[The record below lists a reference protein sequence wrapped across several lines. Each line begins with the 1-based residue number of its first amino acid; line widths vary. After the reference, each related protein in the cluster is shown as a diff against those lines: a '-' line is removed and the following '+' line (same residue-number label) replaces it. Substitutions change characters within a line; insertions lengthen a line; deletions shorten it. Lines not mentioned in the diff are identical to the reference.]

1 MTYPTPAPTGAGQ
14 PGSAGDQS
22 GGGHRRFRRR
32 GPFSRLLHRGQPTGA
47 RAGVPTG
54 ARAGSATG
62 AAAGGPTGAAA
73 GSATGAAA
81 GGPTG
86 AAAGR
91 RRSSSRGADGA
102 AAGARERE
110 RRPGAP
116 AGSGSRGGDGSSPG
130 GSGSRGGDR
139 SSSRGADGAA
149 TGAATGGDRGAG
161 GGGAGRGAADA
172 QGVRTTGVQVLASH
186 RGPGHDRRLRR
197 LRKPGGAAEC
207 RPARPGGC
215 EAGRGQRDAP
225 AVRVPPAA
233 SRVPLPAA
241 RDLLGLGPAGPGPA
255 GHRRGQRAPRSRAGG
270 PGVPR
275 WLPPGRGTGTGFVLQ
290 QRPSRAGHQP
300 DAPVPGIG
308 TVTGGG
314 ARTVCGLGSG
324 PGRRS
329 RSAPERDGLVPG
341 PARAPDARWLR
352 TVRAAVRHARADVRV
367 LHGFVDRAAHWVIR
381 GLRAGRSTAWAGR
394 STALAVPRGRPGTG
408 SQRAG
413 RPGSGRQPAVPGP
426 DRAGPARPHAGRDPA
441 PGRGEAGEPRGRRRA
456 AEAPLPDRPP
466 GHPDAPQQREPA
478 GAGGS

>member
-1 MTYPTPAPTGAGQ
+1 MTYPRPTASGDYSSRTDRDNKYPTPAPAGAGQ

-47 RAGVPTG
+47 RA
-54 ARAGSATG
+54 ASADGSG
-62 AAAGGPTGAAA
+62 GRGPRAAAGVPPEAAERAAA
-73 GSATGAAA
+73 QRTRKGSALPAYRSSPATAAPATTEGVSGDSGDSASPAGPPNAAPSDLAAA
-81 GGPTG
+81 KPD
-86 AAAGR
+86 AASAAPRPSGYR
-91 RRSSSRGADGA
+91 PQHRASRSEQPGISS
-102 AAGARERE
+102 
-110 RRPGAP
+110 
-116 AGSGSRGGDGSSPG
+116 
-130 GSGSRGGDR
+130 
-139 SSSRGADGAA
+139 
-149 TGAATGGDRGAG
+149 
-161 GGGAGRGAADA
+161 
-172 QGVRTTGVQVLASH
+172 AS
-186 RGPGHDRRLRR
+186 
-197 LRKPGGAAEC
+197 
-207 RPARPGGC
+207 ARP
-215 EAGRGQRDAP
+215 D
-225 AVRVPPAA
+225 
-233 SRVPLPAA
+233 
-241 RDLLGLGPAGPGPA
+241 PGPA

-275 WLPPGRGTGTGFVLQ
+275 WLPPGRGTGTGFVPR

-300 DAPVPGIG
+300 DAPVSGIG

-314 ARTVCGLGSG
+314 ARAVCGLGSG

-329 RSAPERDGLVPG
+329 RSAPERDGPVPG

-367 LHGFVDRAAHWVIR
+367 LHGFVGRAAHWVIR
-381 GLRAGRSTAWAGR
+381 GLRAGRSTAW
-394 STALAVPRGRPGTG
+394 AVPRGRPGTG